1 MYHEICRCP
10 PITERERDDP
20 LKILTLQF
28 RRWKTVR
35 GLPLFIVGTQE
46 GFKKQIGI
54 VGGMTRMPS
63 RPTN

>member
-1 MYHEICRCP
+1 MKFVVAHQLL
-10 PITERERDDP
+10 RERRPDP
-20 LKILTLQF
+20 LKILTLQS
-28 RRWKTVR
+28 RRWKTIR